1 MFVRST
7 VALSCALISWSLLV
21 PGTVAQESPA
31 KSFGKSAVSFQQD
44 VLVTDPAGKGR
55 GISAPSLSL
64 PGGFR
69 YQVRV
74 RFTPEKVDREH
85 REDFLRSVTLY
96 EGRSRPGADCTS
108 AACWFSM
115 EEIASEPSRQEKFH
129 DVPKDTRWLIAVWQ
143 ITPQSPEGEDR
154 PPGMTCQEVGCWKIE
169 DVQEGSDH
177 GVVLEVSTPDQTT
190 SITVLQ
196 RPMNGKKA

>member
-1 MFVRST
+1 MET
-7 VALSCALISWSLLV
+7 AA
-21 PGTVAQESPA
+21 VAQESPA
-31 KSFGKSAVSFQQD
+31 KVFGKSTISFQQD
-44 VLVTDPAGKGR
+44 VLATDPAGKGR

-69 YQVRV
+69 YLVRI

-108 AACWFSM
+108 AACWFAM
-115 EEIASEPSRQEKFH
+115 DEIASEPSRQEKFY
-129 DVPKDTRWLIAVWQ
+129 DVPRDTKWLIAVWQ
-143 ITPQSPEGEDR
+143 ILPKSPEGEDR
-154 PPGMTCQEVGCWKIE
+154 PPGLNCQELGCWKIE
-169 DVQEGSDH
+169 DVQEGPDR
-177 GVVLEVSTPDQTT
+177 GVVLEVSAPEEAT

-196 RPMNGKKA
+196 RPLNKKP